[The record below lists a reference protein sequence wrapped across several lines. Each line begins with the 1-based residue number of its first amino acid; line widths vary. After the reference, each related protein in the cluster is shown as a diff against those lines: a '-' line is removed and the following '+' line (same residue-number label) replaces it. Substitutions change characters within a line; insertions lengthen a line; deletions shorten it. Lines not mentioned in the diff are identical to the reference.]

1 MMVAPAKHREAGRP
15 TSSVPATDVVQSPA
29 GERRNKM
36 SKIKRECENLGELME
51 AAQQRAE
58 RIRNDEQEEDEREA
72 RLRRYMDLFVRV
84 AAYRTPA
91 QEFLDRSVVE
101 IFEDLDDDDIHN
113 EALVAY
119 LQMVM
124 QRHGLK
130 LELG

>member
-1 MMVAPAKHREAGRP
+1 
-15 TSSVPATDVVQSPA
+15 
-29 GERRNKM
+29 M